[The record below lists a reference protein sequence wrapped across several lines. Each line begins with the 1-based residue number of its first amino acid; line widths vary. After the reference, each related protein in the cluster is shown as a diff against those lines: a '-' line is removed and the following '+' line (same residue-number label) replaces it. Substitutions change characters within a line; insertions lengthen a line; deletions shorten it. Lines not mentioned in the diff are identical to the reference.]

1 MRPIKPKIARRKES
15 DNYWQAYEQW
25 KKLDIKLDASKRF
38 TREEAHE
45 RRPARTVQNPST
57 GSVL

>member
-1 MRPIKPKIARRKES
+1 MEPETGSKKES
-15 DNYWQAYEQW
+15 DEYWQAYEDW
-25 KKLDIKLDASKRF
+25 KKLDIKVDASKRL

-45 RRPARTVQNPST
+45 RGPASGDQNPST